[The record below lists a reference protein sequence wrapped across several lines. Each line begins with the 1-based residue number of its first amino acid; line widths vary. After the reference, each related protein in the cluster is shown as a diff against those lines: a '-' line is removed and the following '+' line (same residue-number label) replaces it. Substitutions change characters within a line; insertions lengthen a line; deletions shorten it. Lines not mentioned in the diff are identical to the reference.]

1 MHPETKTVS
10 LPKCIFLSVIS
21 HFLKYP
27 NQWQNCFDW
36 SKYFVVV
43 DRLLFILNFQKQGEV
58 HDFAWNPII
67 LKNLAGP
74 TRSDYATR
82 LYSTH
87 NFPFKCARFLVNWPP
102 APATH
107 ILLCHGQAL
116 SSKLCYQ
123 LFWLIHNN
131 VVSSNDTGHL
141 ELYLPSCNKNIKFKL
156 RRQATLIAL
165 SLNPK
170 ELLGGTEMV
179 LLNSQQEK
187 QFLLRFF
194 GTFHR
199 LVYTVQEACKI
210 FSYF

>member
-1 MHPETKTVS
+1 M
-10 LPKCIFLSVIS
+10 LP
-21 HFLKYP
+21 
-27 NQWQNCFDW
+27 
-36 SKYFVVV
+36 
-43 DRLLFILNFQKQGEV
+43 G
-58 HDFAWNPII
+58 
-67 LKNLAGP
+67 
-74 TRSDYATR
+74 
-82 LYSTH
+82 
-87 NFPFKCARFLVNWPP
+87 
-102 APATH
+102 
-107 ILLCHGQAL
+107 
-116 SSKLCYQ
+116 